1 MLWFRV
7 MTSDTLTSMNANLNE
22 KPTSAPKTA
31 RARARAE
38 LTAEILDTGR
48 RQLAEVGADQ
58 LSLRAIAREMGMV
71 SSAVYRY
78 VPSREALLTSLIID
92 AFQSMGSA
100 AREADANATSNLADF
115 KTRFI
120 ATAMAI
126 RKWALDHPHEYAL
139 IYGSP
144 VPGYE
149 APADTID
156 PATEVPRV
164 LLAMLD
170 DTAQGARVANGA
182 NDAIS
187 QAPISTGLAIDL
199 QVLRDLAN
207 SNPSD
212 EMLFLGLQAWAQ
224 ILGMIS
230 MELFGHLNNVVTDR
244 AGFFSTAANQMADR
258 IMTAATE
265 QTQSRITPN

>member
-1 MLWFRV
+1 
-7 MTSDTLTSMNANLNE
+7 MTSATLACMKANLDE
-22 KPTSAPKTA
+22 KPASAPKTA

-78 VPSREALLTSLIID
+78 VPSREALLTSLIIE
-92 AFQSMGSA
+92 AYQSLGTA

-115 KTRFI
+115 KTRFT

-126 RKWALDHPHEYAL
+126 RKWALDYTHEYAL

-149 APADTID
+149 APTDTID

-164 LLAMLD
+164 LLAMLA
-170 DTAQGARVANGA
+170 DTAEGADVAGVASA
-182 NDAIS
+182 NEEAD
-187 QAPISTGLAIDL
+187 ISTGLAIDL

-212 EMLFLGLQAWAQ
+212 EILFLGLQAWAQ

-244 AGFFSTAANQMADR
+244 ADFFSAAANQMADR
-258 IMTAATE
+258 IVTAASE
-265 QTQSRITPN
+265 QTKSQTTPD

>member
-1 MLWFRV
+1 MKSRAVLWFRV

-48 RQLAEVGADQ
+48 RQLADVGADQ

-92 AFQSMGSA
+92 AFQSMGAA

-115 KTRFI
+115 KTRFT

-144 VPGYE
+144 VPGYQ
-149 APADTID
+149 APTDTID

-164 LLAMLD
+164 LLAMLA
-170 DTAQGARVANGA
+170 DTAEGARVASVA
-182 NDAIS
+182 SAKEADIS
-187 QAPISTGLAIDL
+187 AGLAIDL
-199 QVLRDLAN
+199 QVLRDLAS

-230 MELFGHLNNVVTDR
+230 MELFGHLTNVVTNPAD
-244 AGFFSTAANQMADR
+244 FFSAAANQIADRIVTAAN
-258 IMTAATE
+258 
-265 QTQSRITPN
+265 